1 MNQPTTDQAASKLNQ
16 NFPNSDRS
24 NVAKS
29 EYIDGKIVPKP
40 AANRV
45 HNLISANFAIAIG
58 SRVQRSSCELYVN
71 DMQVRIGKGSIC
83 FPDVIVVNGNPE
95 FADSKEEMLLNPT
108 VAIEIF
114 SGISKTIN
122 RTQRLEGYLG
132 IPKIRECLLVNET
145 EMRIEHYAGQNPKQW
160 VYRIYDARDDVVSL
174 DSINVKLSLAEV
186 YAQVRFKQSE
196 LSSKAVN

>member
-1 MNQPTTDQAASKLNQ
+1 MNQPTTDQTANKVNQ
-16 NFPNSDRS
+16 NFPNSDRG
-24 NVAKS
+24 NVAKT
-29 EYIDGKIVPKP
+29 EYIDGKIVAKP
-40 AANRV
+40 ASGRV

-58 SRVQRSSCELYVN
+58 SRVQRSTCELYVN

-83 FPDVIVVNGNPE
+83 FPDVIVVNGTPE
-95 FADSKEEMLLNPT
+95 FADAKEELLLNPT

-186 YAQVRFKQSE
+186 YAQVRFRQSE